1 MGGRIARGGA
11 IIGMSIEQDS
21 RLGEAT
27 AIGNRGI
34 ALLAENRPA
43 EALEAFRQALVL
55 LPGNAS
61 LLYNIG
67 VALQALGRFDEA
79 VAAYEATLAQ
89 APGFAAALINQAA
102 ALVQLDRPEAALQAC
117 RAALALQPGNAEAQ
131 CNAGQAFMALG
142 RYHDAELIFRDILAR
157 VPGYELVHVNLA
169 HALLATGR
177 MAEAWPHY
185 EQRHGLA
192 PAARPAFET
201 SFWHGEALGG
211 RTLLVHSDQGFG
223 DTIQFIRFLP
233 LVLARAGAGRVVV
246 EVQPALARLLRRS
259 LAGVE
264 IVAQGEA
271 LPPVDLQIPMMS
283 LPGVFGTTL
292 ETIPGGI
299 PYLAA
304 DPARSAAWRQRLDA
318 LPGRKIGLVWA
329 GNSLL
334 GQDMYLDRKRSLAL
348 AALAPLAAVPGV
360 SFVSLQKGGPAAQA
374 GASPA
379 GMVLHDFTAELA
391 DFDDTAA
398 LVSALDLVIS
408 VDTAVAHLAGA
419 LGQPVWLL
427 NRSNTCWRWL
437 LDRSDS
443 PWYPSLRLFRQA
455 APGDWRQA
463 VAAVGDELQRL
474 ARSQG

>member
-1 MGGRIARGGA
+1 MTGHTAALRD
-11 IIGMSIEQDS
+11 QDANL
-21 RLGEAT
+21 REAT
-27 AIGNRGI
+27 AIGNRGL
-34 ALLAENRPA
+34 ALLAANRAA
-43 EALEAFRQALVL
+43 EALDAFQQASVL
-55 LPGNAS
+55 RPGNPA

-67 VALQALGRFDEA
+67 VALQALGRFEEA
-79 VAAYEATLAQ
+79 VAAYDTTLAQ

-102 ALVQLDRPEAALQAC
+102 ALVQLDRAAAALESC
-117 RAALALQPGNAEAQ
+117 RAALVLQPGNAEAQ

-211 RTLLVHSDQGFG
+211 RTLLIHSDQGFG
-223 DTIQFIRFLP
+223 DTIQLIRFLP
-233 LVLARAGAGRVVV
+233 LATERAGAGKVVV
-246 EVQPALARLLRRS
+246 EVQPALARLLRRTV
-259 LAGVE
+259 AGAAV
-264 IVAQGEA
+264 VARGEA
-271 LPPVDLQIPMMS
+271 LPPFDLQVPMMS

-304 DPARSAAWRQRLDA
+304 DAARSVAWRQRLAA
-318 LPGRKIGLVWA
+318 LPGLKVGLVWA

-334 GQDMYLDRKRSLAL
+334 GQDMYLDRKRSLPL
-348 AALAPLAAVPGV
+348 SALAPLAAVPGV
-360 SFVSLQKGGPAAQA
+360 SFVSLQKGGPAVQA
-374 GASPA
+374 KTPPA
-379 GMVLHDFTAELA
+379 GMVLHDVTAELA

-398 LVSALDLVIS
+398 LVEALDLVIS

-419 LGQPVWLL
+419 LGKPVWLL
-427 NRSNTCWRWL
+427 NRFNTCWRWL

-443 PWYPSLRLFRQA
+443 PWYPTMRLFRQA
-455 APGDWRQA
+455 TPGDWSH
-463 VAAVGDELQRL
+463 VAAAVRADLDRFVR
-474 ARSQG
+474 AQG